1 MEAHYE
7 SAGVSVGFFHEGTSR
22 DARSGGTSQ
31 HHRKHQPPRNSCP
44 HGFGDP
50 LLAHTPNSG
59 PIWGQVSVQP
69 PSSIAQGWRH
79 LVPLVS
85 AAGGK
90 RSKQNVNNCACVV
103 VQGENVR
110 QTHRAADLMD
120 IPEIWR
126 LRLSPKLLL
135 EGEKGLQ
142 DACCP
147 AIRANPA
154 QAKKKKP
161 PPAAASQAALGIGIR
176 SPYKFWDVWQGRGAV
191 RQDTSLPPSLLVGR
205 CSKHQALSTPAV
217 VGFGAFGGFGSLFGR
232 PGPGRRGCPRR
243 AGPGAAIPK
252 PPGMLG
258 ARMRPRLLPGRTA

>member
-1 MEAHYE
+1 MRLATGSSPVEAHYE

-31 HHRKHQPPRNSCP
+31 RHREHRPPRNSRP

-69 PSSIAQGWRH
+69 PSSIEQGRRH

-103 VQGENVR
+103 LQGENVR
-110 QTHRAADLMD
+110 QTHQAADLMD
-120 IPEIWR
+120 IPELWR
-126 LRLSPKLLL
+126 LKLSPKLLS

-147 AIRANPA
+147 AIRANPV
-154 QAKKKKP
+154 QAKKKNH
-161 PPAAASQAALGIGIR
+161 
-176 SPYKFWDVWQGRGAV
+176 
-191 RQDTSLPPSLLVGR
+191 
-205 CSKHQALSTPAV
+205 HQQQ
-217 VGFGAFGGFGSLFGR
+217 
-232 PGPGRRGCPRR
+232 PRR
-243 AGPGAAIPK
+243 PLLALASSACTNFGMSGRAGGQ
-252 PPGMLG
+252 
-258 ARMRPRLLPGRTA
+258 

>member
-1 MEAHYE
+1 MGAHYE

-31 HHRKHQPPRNSCP
+31 HHRKHRPPRNSRP

-69 PSSIAQGWRH
+69 PSSIEQGWRH

-103 VQGENVR
+103 VQGENVH

-120 IPEIWR
+120 IPELWR
-126 LRLSPKLLL
+126 LKLSPKLLL

-147 AIRANPA
+147 AIRANA
-154 QAKKKKP
+154 VQAKKKNTTSSSLAGRSWHWHP
-161 PPAAASQAALGIGIR
+161 RHVQILGCLAGQGGSEAGHVATSIAACGTMQQAPGFEHPRCGGIWGLWR
-176 SPYKFWDVWQGRGAV
+176 LWEPLWE
-191 RQDTSLPPSLLVGR
+191 T
-205 CSKHQALSTPAV
+205 
-217 VGFGAFGGFGSLFGR
+217 
-232 PGPGRRGCPRR
+232 
-243 AGPGAAIPK
+243 
-252 PPGMLG
+252 G
-258 ARMRPRLLPGRTA
+258 ARP